1 MAPLSHEETSGSD
14 LDGVSLFSCGDSSL
28 GVKVTLQKLV
38 TLKGN
43 SETVLQMGKIS
54 TTKTEI

>member
-1 MAPLSHEETSGSD
+1 MATLSHEETSGFD
-14 LDGVSLFSCGDSSL
+14 LDGVPFFTYGDSSL
-28 GVKVTLQKLV
+28 GVKVIFQKLV

-54 TTKTEI
+54 TTKTKV